1 MRGNYWAYIKATING
16 YSVHTKGTINSYR
29 ATVNS
34 YFVMIK
40 GWVAMIKGNPND
52 VNAPFKWENFVSN
65 FILPYYRLTIRAPAI
80 NAWLSIKHRI
90 HVCSNKTKAFFA
102 RW

>member
-1 MRGNYWAYIKATING
+1 MRGNYWAY
-16 YSVHTKGTINSYR
+16 KGTI
-29 ATVNS
+29 TVIVLRLTS

-40 GWVAMIKGNPND
+40 GCVAIKGNPND